1 MNNRGEAARSVR
13 SHAAPRNT
21 FTVSCASA
29 IHPIACISPVLYRRG
44 AVSGSRRGA
53 LTLPSPALRERVKED
68 SSPAMRERVQREG
81 VRRALSPFSNHSC
94 DRLDSAAP
102 VFAMSVP
109 PMRAPAIVAERPRA
123 ESGIGGTHAG

>member
-53 LTLPSPALRERVKED
+53 LTLPSPALRERV
-68 SSPAMRERVQREG
+68 QREG